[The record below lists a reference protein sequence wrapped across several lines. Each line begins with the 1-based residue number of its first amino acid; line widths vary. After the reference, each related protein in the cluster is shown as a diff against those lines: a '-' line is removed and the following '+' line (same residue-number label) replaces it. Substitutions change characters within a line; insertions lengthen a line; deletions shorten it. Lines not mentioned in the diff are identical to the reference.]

1 MVKESVEKSVECS
14 AVNQKNSQVEVTG
27 VAAAIN
33 KASVI
38 SPPQPFVEIPYHG
51 EHRRAVSCVS
61 FAPATSCDSP
71 FSNITCASGSAD
83 GTVKLW
89 DVSASMIADAPAS
102 PPQEGVPKNCHPNR
116 MMSAVST
123 LVGHSRGIN
132 DVAWS
137 SVTAEYMATA
147 SDDKTLRLWD
157 VATGDALVEF
167 RGHTNFVFSIGFN
180 PHSNLLVSGS
190 FDETIKIWDVRT
202 GNCLNTIPA
211 HSDPVT
217 SVQFNRDGTCIAS
230 ASHDGLI
237 RIWDTATGECLKTI
251 FAEGNPPVSFAR
263 FTPNAKFI
271 LSSTLDSK
279 LRLWDITSNSN
290 NTLQRPKFTKFHRH
304 SGAKCIK
311 TYTSHVNTKYCSF
324 SAFSLSNPL
333 RQAILCGSEDNKA
346 YLYDLQTRN
355 VLQVLH
361 GHTDSVLAVAAHD
374 TKEVLATGGMTND
387 RTVRFWVPA
396 RTDGVQ

>member
-1 MVKESVEKSVECS
+1 MEST
-14 AVNQKNSQVEVTG
+14 ANQSNSQTENTESTVT
-27 VAAAIN
+27 IN

-38 SPPQPFVEIPYHG
+38 NPPQPFVEIPYHG

-61 FAPATSCDSP
+61 FAPASP
-71 FSNITCASGSAD
+71 ESSLSNVTCCSGSAD

-89 DVSASMIADAPAS
+89 DISAAMIADAPAR
-102 PPQEGVPKNCHPNR
+102 PPEDGNNSASPNR
-116 MMSAVST
+116 MISAANT

-137 SVTAEYMATA
+137 SVTAEYIATA
-147 SDDKTLRLWD
+147 SDDRTLRLWD
-157 VATGDALVEF
+157 VATGDALIEF

-190 FDETIKIWDVRT
+190 FDETVKLWDVRT

-251 FAEGNPPVSFAR
+251 FAEGNPPVSCAR
-263 FTPNAKFI
+263 FTPNSKFI

-279 LRLWDITSNSN
+279 LRLWDITANSN
-290 NTLQRPKFTKFHRH
+290 NVPERQRFTKFHRH

-311 TYTSHVNTKYCSF
+311 TYSSHVNTKYCSF

-333 RQAILCGSEDNKA
+333 RQAILCGSEDCKA
-346 YLYDLQTRN
+346 YLYDLQSRN

-374 TKEVLATGGMTND
+374 TKEVLATGGMTED

-396 RTDGVQ
+396 RTDGKQ

>member
-1 MVKESVEKSVECS
+1 MEST
-14 AVNQKNSQVEVTG
+14 ANQSNSQTENTESTVT
-27 VAAAIN
+27 IN

-38 SPPQPFVEIPYHG
+38 NPPQPFVEIPYHG

-61 FAPATSCDSP
+61 FAPASP
-71 FSNITCASGSAD
+71 ESSLSNVTCCSGSAD

-89 DVSASMIADAPAS
+89 DISAAMIADAPTRPPEDGNNSAS
-102 PPQEGVPKNCHPNR
+102 PNR
-116 MMSAVST
+116 MISAANT

-137 SVTAEYMATA
+137 SVTAEYIATA
-147 SDDKTLRLWD
+147 SDDRTLRLWD
-157 VATGDALVEF
+157 VATGDALIEF

-190 FDETIKIWDVRT
+190 FDETVKLWDVRT

-251 FAEGNPPVSFAR
+251 FAEGNPPVSCAR
-263 FTPNAKFI
+263 FTPNSKFI

-279 LRLWDITSNSN
+279 LRLWDITANSN
-290 NTLQRPKFTKFHRH
+290 NVPERQRFTKFHRH

-311 TYTSHVNTKYCSF
+311 TYSSHVNTKYCSF

-333 RQAILCGSEDNKA
+333 RQAILCGSEDCKA
-346 YLYDLQTRN
+346 YLYDLQSRN

-374 TKEVLATGGMTND
+374 TKEVLATGGMTED

-396 RTDGVQ
+396 RTDGKQ